1 MTNMSDNKYV
11 HVFRF
16 NSDLNMNTNNN
27 NMNKEGND
35 LYLGTGPLPEPLA
48 KSVSTGQDI
57 LIG

>member
-1 MTNMSDNKYV
+1 MTTMSDNRYV

-16 NSDLNMNTNNN
+16 NSDLNMNTNNK

-35 LYLGTGPLPEPLA
+35 LYPGTGPLPEALAAPL
-48 KSVSTGQDI
+48 STGPNI